1 MKTIQ
6 THQDIVATNKC
17 VRKRMPSIL
26 LAYIKGNISNQKVVS
41 RVWHMCC
48 IVNNNKKKKKKK
60 KHIYIVPLQLFCDS
74 VTIILTFIII

>member
-41 RVWHMCC
+41 RVWPCC
-48 IVNNNKKKKKKK
+48 IVNNNNNKKKK

>member
-26 LAYIKGNISNQKVVS
+26 LAYIKGTISNQKVVS

-48 IVNNNKKKKKKK
+48 IVNNNKKKKKK